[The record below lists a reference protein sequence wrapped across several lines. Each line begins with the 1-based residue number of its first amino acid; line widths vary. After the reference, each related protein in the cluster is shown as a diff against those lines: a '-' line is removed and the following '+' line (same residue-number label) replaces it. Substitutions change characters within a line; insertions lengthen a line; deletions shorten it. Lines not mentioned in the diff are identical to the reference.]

1 MDAKKVFFSV
11 LKDEFAPKLRDIGFK
26 GSGQNFRRI
35 NGEIINTINIQA
47 HKYGGS
53 CAVNL
58 GLHLTFLPLNWAD
71 QLPDIKKIKE
81 IDCEF
86 RMRLAPKNKSDY
98 WWKYGGLLDSPTK
111 KARHLIE
118 TYFEYGEPH
127 FTEFGKVEKIASM
140 LSIEDIENN
149 DYIKVFGGDTQQ
161 RGALA
166 MARIHKHLGDISKA
180 KEFAKI
186 GLNNL
191 GRAVALKPAFEEI
204 INAT

>member
-1 MDAKKVFFSV
+1 MDAKKVFFNV
-11 LKDEFAPKLRDIGFK
+11 LREELAPKLRGIGFK

-71 QLPDIKKIKE
+71 QLPDIRKIKE

-86 RMRLAPKNKSDY
+86 RMRLAPKDKSDY
-98 WWKYGGLLDSPTK
+98 WWKYGGLLDSPTR
-111 KARHLIE
+111 KAHHLIA
-118 TYFEYGEPH
+118 TYLNYGEPH
-127 FTEFGKVEKIASM
+127 FKEYDEVEKIASM
-140 LSIEDIENN
+140 LSIDDIEKN
-149 DYIKVFGGDTQQ
+149 DYINVFGGITLQ

-166 MARIHKHLGDISKA
+166 MARIHKHLGNTLKA
-180 KEFAKI
+180 KEFAEI
-186 GLNNL
+186 GLNKL
-191 GRAVALKPAFEEI
+191 GRAVALRPAFVEI
-204 INAT
+204 VNAT